1 MSKKIQIILFFAFFL
16 VLFFGINQ
24 GVKAESCD
32 VDIDFVLRDP
42 DGNFIPGASVDIY
55 RQVLDANGYHKPG
68 ARLASAK
75 VNATLGS
82 AFIHYRDSEG
92 GGTIV
97 AQVRTNSNTNSYFYF
112 YDLSVSCGDNSLDE
126 VLSGLNVI
134 LRDAEGNLQKD
145 AKVNI
150 YTQKYDAD
158 NKPVRE
164 RKDLI
169 ATLNTSVIGEVKI
182 YVPQGSVQSVD
193 GRGSDYYV
201 IEVVRPKGTFFKYD
215 LGVTAGAM
223 TSIEYFLS
231 AMRASFTSPD
241 GSFFPGKTKVEVYNQ
256 TVNANNQRQKGSKVG
271 EFYTDD
277 SGIGTFEYPAG
288 LYVAGLIGKD
298 GKYQYFWDLE
308 IEDQKLSEYNLSS
321 DTNWTPNAG
330 ACESNSTF
338 NLSVGDYRNQPLAG
352 LKFELY
358 EQSTNLNGQVAASGN
373 VIVKGVIDSGGRAI
387 STFKPDSRKTYA
399 LKIYDKSPNFGE
411 FWFFNAVKFVC
422 GQDRSVSKN
431 LPGLK
436 IVLRDSLGRLKKD
449 ANISIYTQQLDA
461 DGNPIKDKKDLVGT
475 LNTGQEG
482 QVNLYVAPAHPYD
495 PDKPGV
501 YVLTTV
507 GEKNSQFS
515 LYNIKVNPNQDTTV
529 NFSLSEIFVTAK
541 NASGQLLANQEIR
554 LYEQVQSSQGRALGK
569 LISQGKADKNGA
581 WRLEYP
587 AGTYALVIRDDIKQD
602 NIFWD
607 AQVKDGL
614 SNRFVINANLTQVS
628 INNSQVIN
636 LPASFNLKVSALTN
650 SGGNSFI
657 KSKDLGSLAYKTGVN
672 NRFSLASGYYLISY
686 VDNKNKVEYG
696 QALAAQNG
704 KLQKLTLNLKAT
716 NRITGDQV
724 FTLSPIPLSTATNV
738 TPAAP
743 SGNSSSTSSGTIN
756 TALANKLKGYILLQ
770 TENQG
775 QAWYVNPKNGKRRYL
790 ANGQAAFNL
799 MRSLGLGIS
808 DANLRKLPVGLDNRF
823 YSNFEDSDGDE
834 LPDVLERPIGTS
846 VLNSDTDSDGFLDG
860 REVAN
865 SFDPWRANQ
874 RWPLDVKLL
883 ESVRGKILLQVNAA
897 GEAWYVY
904 PKNGKRYFL
913 ADGATAFQI
922 MKYLGLGISNQDL
935 AKIPVEE

>member
-1 MSKKIQIILFFAFFL
+1 MPKKIQIILFFAFFL
-16 VLFFGINQ
+16 VLFFGISGNA
-24 GVKAESCD
+24 KAESCD
-32 VDIDFVLRDP
+32 IDINFVLRDP

-68 ARLASAK
+68 TRLAGAK

-82 AFIHYRDSEG
+82 ALIHYRDTEG

-97 AQVRTNSNTNSYFYF
+97 AQVKTNNNANSHFYF
-112 YDLSVSCGDNSLDE
+112 YDLSATCGDNSFDE
-126 VLSGLNVI
+126 VLSGLNVV
-134 LRDAEGNLQKD
+134 LRDAEGSLQKD
-145 AKVNI
+145 AKINV

-169 ATLNTSVIGEVKI
+169 ATLNTSVIGEAKI
-182 YVPQGSVQSVD
+182 YVPQGSVNSVD

-201 IEVVRPKGTFFKYD
+201 IEIVRPKGTFFKYD
-215 LGVTAGAM
+215 LGVVAGAM
-223 TSIEYFLS
+223 TNIEYFLS
-231 AMRASFTSPD
+231 ALRASFTSPD
-241 GSFFPGKTKVEVYNQ
+241 GSFFPGKTKVEVFKQ
-256 TVNANNQRQKGSKVG
+256 TTDANNQRQKGGKVG

-277 SGIGTFEYPAG
+277 SGTGTFEYPEG

-308 IEDQKLSEYNLSS
+308 IADQKLSEYNLSS

-338 NLSVGDYRNQPLAG
+338 TLTVGDYRNQPLTG

-358 EQSTNLNGQVAASGN
+358 EQSMNLNGQAAPVGQP
-373 VIVKGVIDSGGRAI
+373 VVKGVIDSGGRAI
-387 STFKPDSRKTYA
+387 STFKPDSRKTYV

-411 FWFFNAVKFVC
+411 FWFFNAVKFTC
-422 GQDRSVSKN
+422 GYDRNLSKN

-436 IVLRDSLGRLKKD
+436 IVLRDSLGRLKKNAD
-449 ANISIYTQQLDA
+449 ISIYTQQLDA
-461 DGNPIKDKKDLVGT
+461 DGNPVRDKKDLVAT
-475 LNTGQEG
+475 LNTGAEG
-482 QVNLYVAPAHPYD
+482 QVSLYVASAHPYD
-495 PDKPGV
+495 LEKPGV

-507 GEKNSQFS
+507 GDKNSQFA
-515 LYNIKVNPNQDTTV
+515 LYNVKASASQDTVV
-529 NFSLSEIFVTAK
+529 NFNLSEIFITAK
-541 NASGQLLANQEIR
+541 NASGQLLANQEVK
-554 LYEQVQSSQGRALGK
+554 LYEQTQSSQGRALGK
-569 LISQGKADKNGA
+569 LITQGKTDKNGI

-587 AGTYALVIRDDIKQD
+587 SGTYALVIKDDLKQD
-602 NIFWD
+602 NVFWD
-607 AQVKDGL
+607 AKVQDGI

-636 LPASFNLKVSALTN
+636 LSSSFNLKVFALTN
-650 SGGNSFI
+650 SGGNSYI
-657 KSKDLGSLAYKTGVN
+657 KAKELGALAFRTGVN

-686 VDNKNKVEYG
+686 VDSKNKVEYG
-696 QALAAQNG
+696 QALGAQNG
-704 KLQKLTLNLKAT
+704 KLQKITLSLKASS
-716 NRITGDQV
+716 RITGDQV
-724 FTLSPIPLSTATNV
+724 FTLSPVPLSTATNV
-738 TPAAP
+738 TPSSAGSTAT
-743 SGNSSSTSSGTIN
+743 SGSSTASN
-756 TALANKLKGYILLQ
+756 TTLANKLKGYILLQ

-775 QAWYVNPKNGKRRYL
+775 QAWYVNPKTGKRRYL

-823 YSNFEDSDGDE
+823 YGSFEDSDGDE

-846 VLNSDTDSDGFLDG
+846 VLNSDTDGDGFLDG

-865 SFDPWRANQ
+865 SFDPWRVNQ

-883 ESVRGKILLQVNAA
+883 ESVKGKILLQVNAA

-922 MKYLGLGISNQDL
+922 MKYLGLGVSNQDL